1 MDVLVCVQAVTHEPP
16 RLVAGDGAPRFER
29 RGRSVLNESDAYAV
43 DTAVFFARRTGGR
56 TTAVTVGPLAAQEVL
71 YLALAKGANEAL
83 RVDAAAE
90 PPLEVARALAAVVR
104 RGRYDLVL
112 TGVESS
118 EALASAVGPAL
129 AGFLDWPFASAVQ
142 SIGVGVHDDHASVMR
157 ETGGGG
163 RQQLSLAL
171 PAVLCVQSG
180 IGRLSYPPAVRVLQA
195 RRQAIQSLAAAEL
208 GLEIAAVAPRATE
221 AFAPRRDRDVEL
233 LEGSPA
239 EIAVALCERIAR
251 ARGLA

>member
-1 MDVLVCVQAVTHEPP
+1 MDLLVGVQAVTHEPP
-16 RLVAGDGAPRFER
+16 RLVEGEGAPRFER
-29 RGRSVLNESDAYAV
+29 RGRSVLNESDAYAL
-43 DTAVFFARRTGGR
+43 DAAVALARPSGGR
-56 TTAVTVGPLAAQEVL
+56 VTAVTVGPLAAQEVL

-142 SIGVGVHDDHASVMR
+142 SIELGIGEGRARVER
-157 ETGGGG
+157 EIGGGG

-180 IGRLSYPPAVRVLQA
+180 ICRLSYPPAVRVLQA
-195 RRQAIQSLAAAEL
+195 RRQATQSLAAAAL
-208 GLEIAAVAPRATE
+208 GLSVAAVAPRATE
-221 AFAPRRDRDVEL
+221 AFAPRSDRDVEL

-239 EIAVALCERIAR
+239 EIAVALCDRIAR

>member
-1 MDVLVCVQAVTHEPP
+1 MDLLVGVQAVTHEPP
-16 RLVAGDGAPRFER
+16 RLVEGEGAPRFER
-29 RGRSVLNESDAYAV
+29 RGRSVLNESDAYAL
-43 DTAVFFARRTGGR
+43 DAAVALARPSGGR
-56 TTAVTVGPLAAQEVL
+56 VTAVTVGPLAAQEVL

-142 SIGVGVHDDHASVMR
+142 SIELGIGEGRARVER
-157 ETGGGG
+157 EIGGGG

-180 IGRLSYPPAVRVLQA
+180 ICRLSYPPAVRVLQA
-195 RRQAIQSLAAAEL
+195 RRQATQSLAAAAL
-208 GLEIAAVAPRATE
+208 GLSVAAVAPRATE
-221 AFAPRRDRDVEL
+221 AFAPRSDRDVEL